1 DAKMVFF
8 ESFGGRQYACSPR
21 AIYEAMCADPRF
33 DGYRFVWSYHPEAP
47 ESLHHLPQMDRAA
60 TVVRGSR
67 EYWEASAKSG
77 TWIVNT
83 RMPEYFFP
91 KNDQTYVQCWHGTP
105 LKRLGFDV
113 PRLDGALNT
122 AEELAGRFKLDS
134 GKWSYLVSPSPY
146 TSLHLADAFG
156 LPKER
161 RADVVLEQG
170 YPRNDRIVRES
181 HDPEA
186 VAALRREI
194 CARLGLDPE
203 KKLLLYA
210 PTWRDDCF
218 KAGLGYVMEDTM
230 LDFHALQREFAD
242 EWCILFRAHY
252 YIANEFD
259 FSAFKGFVGDAS
271 KGVDINDLYIVADAL
286 LTDYSSVFFD
296 YANTG
301 RPMMFFW
308 PDFDH
313 YANDLHGFYFDLTEL
328 PGPQCR
334 SMDQVIGAIRDFD
347 SYQERYGQSYA
358 RFTQKFCPLDDGH
371 AAERVIDAVFGTGK

>member
-1 DAKMVFF
+1 
-8 ESFGGRQYACSPR
+8 
-21 AIYEAMCADPRF
+21 
-33 DGYRFVWSYHPEAP
+33 
-47 ESLHHLPQMDRAA
+47 
-60 TVVRGSR
+60 
-67 EYWEASAKSG
+67 
-77 TWIVNT
+77 
-83 RMPEYFFP
+83 
-91 KNDQTYVQCWHGTP
+91 
-105 LKRLGFDV
+105 
-113 PRLDGALNT
+113 
-122 AEELAGRFKLDS
+122 
-134 GKWSYLVSPSPY
+134 
-146 TSLHLADAFG
+146 
-156 LPKER
+156 
-161 RADVVLEQG
+161 
-170 YPRNDRIVRES
+170 
-181 HDPEA
+181 
-186 VAALRREI
+186 
-194 CARLGLDPE
+194 
-203 KKLLLYA
+203 
-210 PTWRDDCF
+210 
-218 KAGLGYVMEDTM
+218 M